1 MSKCNA
7 RRGRREVNCGD
18 YRDKTHLTGEAP
30 IGAAKRGKRC
40 PGPGPPAAQPIT
52 ALTVEFQTVKYETVS
67 KVLS

>member
-1 MSKCNA
+1 MH
-7 RRGRREVNCGD
+7 GEVAGKLTVGITGD
-18 YRDKTHLTGEAP
+18 KMHLTGEAP